1 MSSITFLSTILA
13 YSCVMVSE
21 ACPSILLTVSMG
33 MPCDS
38 VIVVANVCRARWN
51 IHGKASDS
59 EQVKIKRK
67 PLEISDISVFY
78 QVEKMQTTTEY

>member
-1 MSSITFLSTILA
+1 MSVPAAIWR
-13 YSCVMVSE
+13 
-21 ACPSILLTVSMG
+21 
-33 MPCDS
+33 
-38 VIVVANVCRARWN
+38 VAKVCRARWN

-67 PLEISDISVFY
+67 PLEISGISVFC

>member
-1 MSSITFLSTILA
+1 MFL
-13 YSCVMVSE
+13 
-21 ACPSILLTVSMG
+21 CPNNLLTVYKSAPNVNIM
-33 MPCDS
+33 
-38 VIVVANVCRARWN
+38 VAWVCLATWN

-67 PLEISDISVFY
+67 PLEISDISVFC